1 MMNIQRALSFIAF
14 GFLFTLLN
22 ININS
27 INFTPAFIGW
37 ILLFLAYD
45 NLGTYTEG
53 KVWLKWTSCALAVLS
68 LAVWLLGITNPDFD
82 ARIVNS
88 LISAVSAVYMYFLLG
103 ILEKVADDYG
113 SAVSSKLH
121 TVKVVN
127 LVCVCV
133 FELIS
138 VQLNAMKNPDTLI
151 AVITVLLL
159 FFILGIAIYTMFLLF
174 RLRKDI
180 KQLA

>member
-1 MMNIQRALSFIAF
+1 
-14 GFLFTLLN
+14 
-22 ININS
+22 
-27 INFTPAFIGW
+27 
-37 ILLFLAYD
+37 
-45 NLGTYTEG
+45 
-53 KVWLKWTSCALAVLS
+53 
-68 LAVWLLGITNPDFD
+68 
-82 ARIVNS
+82 
-88 LISAVSAVYMYFLLG
+88 
-103 ILEKVADDYG
+103 
-113 SAVSSKLH
+113 
-121 TVKVVN
+121 VKVVN